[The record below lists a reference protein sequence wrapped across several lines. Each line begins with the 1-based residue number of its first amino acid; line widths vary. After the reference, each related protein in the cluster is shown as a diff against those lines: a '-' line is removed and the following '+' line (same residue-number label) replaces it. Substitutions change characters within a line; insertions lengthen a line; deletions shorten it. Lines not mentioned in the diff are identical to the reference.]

1 MNLPAGRIYW
11 DDLRIGLSGRSA
23 GRTVTEADVVAFA
36 GLSGDFNPLHT
47 DADYAREHGFAGE
60 RVAHGLLGL
69 SIASGL
75 FTRTPLGTG
84 LQEQV
89 LAMLGLEW
97 SFVGPIRLGDTVALE
112 FEVTELRETSKPQ
125 RGVATIERT
134 LVGSDGA
141 PVQRGTTTLMLAR
154 RASAEGAAA

>member
-1 MNLPAGRIYW
+1 MNLPGERLYWEDLRVGLAGR
-11 DDLRIGLSGRSA
+11 SP

-47 DADYAREHGFAGE
+47 DADYAREHSFAGE

-75 FTRTPLGTG
+75 FTRTAVGIG

-89 LAMLGLEW
+89 LAMLSLEW
-97 SFVGPIRLGDTVALE
+97 SFVGPIRLGDAIALE
-112 FEVTELRETSKPQ
+112 FEIASLRETSKPE
-125 RGVATIERT
+125 RGVVAIERT
-134 LVGSDGA
+134 LVRGDGTL
-141 PVQRGTTTLMLAR
+141 VQRGTTTLMVAR
-154 RASAEGAAA
+154 RPAPEAAA